1 MNLRETA
8 NNPLV
13 DEERTRTDMVT
24 AALTA
29 ARERDWHEEK
39 ERLRR
44 RAQERNLLLR
54 QAEAPR
60 AA

>member
-1 MNLRETA
+1 MA

-29 ARERDWHEEK
+29 ARERAWYEEK